1 MFMARLVTKVQKQN
15 RVKIALAAVRR
26 YRWLE
31 LSLFLL
37 PFAILLLE
45 MSQLLII
52 ANTKITDSQL
62 NIHNLPIGDGLIP
75 IIGLIAVFLSAH
87 VLLNIFFRKA
97 DQVLLPL
104 VGLLSG
110 LGVLM
115 MTRLGPSLNI
125 PTMGSR
131 QLLWAILGLA
141 ICLVT
146 AAVVRQTSWL
156 ARYKYSWALFCTL
169 MVLPSVIKGI
179 LTFHSVNSTPTRDL
193 LELGGIRFQPSE
205 LLKVA
210 VVIFFAAYLT
220 ENRDVLTQG
229 YFRLGRLRLPP
240 LRQLGPLVL
249 MLALALM
256 LFLIV
261 RELGLALL
269 IYTLFLCMTYLT
281 NGKISYVLVNLGIFA
296 ALAFIGYKLLGYVQ
310 GRFAVVGIDVVN
322 WNASSDYAYH
332 NLLGAGQI
340 IQGLIALASGG
351 LFGAGFG
358 LGHSGYVSV
367 IDSDMVLTAYGE
379 EFGLMGLFAI
389 LGLYLLL
396 VYRGFRIAIDAPDMF
411 DKLLAA
417 GLSCIFALQTL
428 IIAAGN
434 LKLTPLTGIPL
445 PFLSNGGSALLG
457 NFIIVGLLLRISH
470 NTAVQREGKY

>member
-1 MFMARLVTKVQKQN
+1 
-15 RVKIALAAVRR
+15 
-26 YRWLE
+26 
-31 LSLFLL
+31 
-37 PFAILLLE
+37 
-45 MSQLLII
+45 
-52 ANTKITDSQL
+52 
-62 NIHNLPIGDGLIP
+62 
-75 IIGLIAVFLSAH
+75 
-87 VLLNIFFRKA
+87 
-97 DQVLLPL
+97 
-104 VGLLSG
+104 
-110 LGVLM
+110 
-115 MTRLGPSLNI
+115 
-125 PTMGSR
+125 
-131 QLLWAILGLA
+131 
-141 ICLVT
+141 
-146 AAVVRQTSWL
+146 
-156 ARYKYSWALFCTL
+156 
-169 MVLPSVIKGI
+169 
-179 LTFHSVNSTPTRDL
+179 
-193 LELGGIRFQPSE
+193 
-205 LLKVA
+205 
-210 VVIFFAAYLT
+210 
-220 ENRDVLTQG
+220 
-229 YFRLGRLRLPP
+229 
-240 LRQLGPLVL
+240 
-249 MLALALM
+249 LM